1 MVVEEKAV
9 VVPKVVALK
18 VVHLVGVVAQA
29 MAEVGQVVRVIH
41 RAAAV
46 VMLRLAEAA
55 SRNKAP

>member
-1 MVVEEKAV
+1 VAEKAV
-9 VVPKVVALK
+9 VVPKVA
-18 VVHLVGVVAQA
+18 HLVGAVAQA

-46 VMLRLAEAA
+46 VMHRLAEAA